1 MSYVAVIL
9 MILPSVKLTLESR
22 ANHISPW
29 SKTSQ
34 HVEKPQEFLLKFQ
47 PCNLH
52 KQKSDNSFNI
62 PWKPRLFKFLTIKF
76 PPNPSFK
83 ANVNPANEK
92 FSPSDYILPNRWI
105 TCLTTLSSNPLPQT
119 PENLKQEK
127 HIRKVSII
135 SSPSNCPILK
145 LSIK

>member
-1 MSYVAVIL
+1 
-9 MILPSVKLTLESR
+9 MILPSVKLTLESH

-105 TCLTTLSSNPLPQT
+105 TCLTTLSSNPLPPNT
-119 PENLKQEK
+119 
-127 HIRKVSII
+127 RKPKTGKAHQKSLDHFFA
-135 SSPSNCPILK
+135 LK
-145 LSIK
+145 LSNSKTLNQVKI